1 MVLADSRS
9 TLHPD
14 GSDLVEVLL
23 AQVAALGAEVHPAAL
38 EVLVLV
44 DVHLGTRMNTSLPV
58 ALKRSPMA
66 SGEEDER
73 RVDVGGAGPTL

>member
-1 MVLADSRS
+1 
-9 TLHPD
+9 
-14 GSDLVEVLL
+14 
-23 AQVAALGAEVHPAAL
+23 
-38 EVLVLV
+38 
-44 DVHLGTRMNTSLPV
+44 MNTSLPV